1 MLMIFLAL
9 TFGQEVGWC
18 PYRTSHL
25 TNNNFTA
32 RTDLGK
38 QSPSLEEQWDNIIDS
53 EQRKRWSLM
62 SILYLAVCN

>member
-25 TNNNFTA
+25 TNNDFTI
-32 RTDLGK
+32 L
-38 QSPSLEEQWDNIIDS
+38 QLELIWVS
-53 EQRKRWSLM
+53 KVLH
-62 SILYLAVCN
+62 